1 MIYYPLAEY
10 FSLAWYGATFALVF
24 SIELIN
30 KLPNVLIDRIYF
42 DLPMALITSFIIL
55 ALIIHQHKTNP
66 RLRSHITVGVLLL
79 ILLDFRSIWSN
90 QDIQRVTQ
98 YQNKNSRIVEVQ
110 NGLNSFLIVD
120 DDITDKT
127 ISNTVLGNQ
136 IKNNIKESSTIRIKK
151 GEDLGF

>member
-1 MIYYPLAEY
+1 M
-10 FSLAWYGATFALVF
+10 
-24 SIELIN
+24 
-30 KLPNVLIDRIYF
+30 
-42 DLPMALITSFIIL
+42 
-55 ALIIHQHKTNP
+55 
-66 RLRSHITVGVLLL
+66 
-79 ILLDFRSIWSN
+79 DFRSIWSN

-151 GEDLGF
+151 GEDLGFTFGEKDYFLPAENNTQDASEKVIVISLPKQNE